1 MFVVDRIEGDLA
13 ILVVDGATVEVPV
26 AALPEG
32 TQEGAV
38 LSFVQAANEEAE
50 RRATAEARLRRLKA
64 RDTLPDEIDL

>member
-1 MFVVDRIEGDLA
+1 MFVVDRLEGDLA

-32 TQEGAV
+32 TREGAV
-38 LSFVQAANEEAE
+38 LTFVQAVTEEAE